1 MIEETKVEYA
11 KPIPLKTID
20 NAPYWDAADRH
31 ELVLQKCTSCNT
43 YAHPP
48 GPACAHCG
56 SQELVWENRGT
67 EISGTIYTYVVSYRP
82 FLPGFEND
90 MPLVIAVVE
99 LDELSEVKIIGN
111 VLEATVEQI
120 DIGTPVKMVWQDI
133 TEDRAL
139 PQWTLA

>member
-43 YAHPP
+43 YAHAGP
-48 GPACAHCG
+48 GGCAHCG
-56 SQELVWENRGT
+56 SQELVWENQGT
-67 EISGTIYTYVVSYRP
+67 DISGTIYTYVVSYRP

-90 MPLVIAVVE
+90 VPLVIAVVE
-99 LDELSEVKIIGN
+99 LDHLPDVKIIGN
-111 VLEATVEQI
+111 VLGATAEQL